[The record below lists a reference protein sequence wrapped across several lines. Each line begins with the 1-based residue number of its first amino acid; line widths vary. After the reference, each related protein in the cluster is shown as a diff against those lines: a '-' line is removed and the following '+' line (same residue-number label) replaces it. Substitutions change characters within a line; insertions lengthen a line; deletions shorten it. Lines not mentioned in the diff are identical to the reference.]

1 MDMIREG
8 ALIAQYEAARSFLAN
23 ASGEYLTFRMGA
35 DTYGVDIVKV
45 QEIRD
50 YTLPARAD
58 NANDFLLG
66 TINLRGT
73 PVPVIDLRLRL
84 GCKVAKFGRSTAI
97 VVVSARE
104 GMVGLVV
111 DSVAKVTELSA
122 ELIKPVAGGA
132 QALGAA
138 LVVATATLR
147 GDTYQL
153 MDMDAVVESLS

>member
-8 ALIAQYEAARSFLAN
+8 ALIAQHEAARSFLAN
-23 ASGEYLTFRMGA
+23 ASGEYLTFRMGTE
-35 DTYGVDIVKV
+35 TYGVDIVKV

-50 YTLPARAD
+50 YTLPARTD
-58 NANDFLLG
+58 NTNDFLRG

-84 GCKVAKFGRSTAI
+84 GCKVAKYNRSTAI
-97 VVVSARE
+97 VVVNARE
-104 GMVGLVV
+104 GMLGLVV

-122 ELIKPVAGGA
+122 ELIKPVPVAP

-147 GDTYQL
+147 GSTYRL
-153 MDMDAVVESLS
+153 MDMDAVVESLA